1 MAKKYCRK
9 SSIKAVADEI
19 RVREGSSSTDK
30 VQGSMMYYRIQ
41 NLELPVNYGSPNTV
55 LTANNQSHTV
65 LMGKYTGG
73 SVSVTPQNATA
84 TLSQNGGYVPI
95 EDGKTLASVK
105 VPAKNA
111 YSYSAG
117 KITPASGA
125 TSISISG
132 LSFTPLCIVV
142 VNTSKPSTLR
152 ENQIAVVYCDKSG
165 TVRGVFPNKSAYVG
179 SVTSASASFGS
190 NSVSI
195 SNVVGVRNG
204 TTINGAF
211 ANVEYSWFAW
221 G

>member
-9 SSIKAVADEI
+9 SSMKAVADEI
-19 RVREGSSSTDK
+19 RVRLGASEYYK
-30 VQGSMMYYRIQ
+30 IQGSYMATEIS
-41 NLELPVNYGSPNTV
+41 NLEKPVNRGSPNIV
-55 LTANNQSHTV
+55 LTASNPSHTV
-65 LMGKYTGG
+65 QEGKYTGG
-73 SVSVTPQNATA
+73 SVSVDTQNATA
-84 TLSQNGGYVPI
+84 TLSQNGSYVPI
-95 EDGKTLASVK
+95 ESGKTLASVK

-111 YSYSAG
+111 YSYSTG

-132 LSFTPLCIVV
+132 LSFVPSHIIV
-142 VNTSKPSTLR
+142 VNTSKPSTVT
-152 ENQIAVVYCDKSG
+152 ENKIVTVYCDKSG

-195 SNVVGVRNG
+195 SSIVGVRNG
-204 TTINGAF
+204 TTLNGVF

>member
-1 MAKKYCRK
+1 MAKKYCKK
-9 SSIKAVADEI
+9 SSMQAVADEI
-19 RVREGSSSTDK
+19 RVRGGFPSTYK
-30 VQGSMMYYRIQ
+30 IQGSYMATEIS
-41 NLELPVNYGSPNTV
+41 NLEIPVNRGSPSVT
-55 LTANNQSHTV
+55 LTASNPSHTV
-65 LMGKYTGG
+65 QEGKYTGG
-73 SVSVTPQNATA
+73 SVSVVPQNATA

-95 EDGKTLASVK
+95 ESEKTLASVK

-111 YSYSAG
+111 YSYSTG

-132 LSFTPLCIVV
+132 LSFVPSHIIV
-142 VNTSKPSTLR
+142 VNTSKPSTLT
-152 ENQIAVVYCDKSG
+152 EKKIVTVYCDKSG
-165 TVRGVFPNKSAYVG
+165 TVGGVFPNNSAYVG

-204 TTINGAF
+204 TTLNGVF